1 MDLEQIL
8 GNGNAK
14 RQLERLERDDP
25 NIRGILADIYQKYKN
40 ICGAEN
46 SQKDSC
52 LEKNAK
58 EVIELFEKKRCIYHA
73 VYRVKKPESL
83 IKKIVDR
90 KYRGRKQYAHIEA
103 DNYHKIVTDLIGIKF
118 IHRFPDE
125 WAEINDWIYK
135 LFYKGDQFFVD
146 NYEQEYRNDC
156 EEGFLIEPP
165 VIYHLPEED
174 LSLYQEAEEKI
185 DHFKFR
191 YEAKENYRSVHYL
204 INFKGIYV
212 ELQVRTLSDEL
223 WSEIEHDMVYK
234 QEISSLRD
242 TLSEASGLLRIILRS
257 VDEIS
262 MYMKQ
267 EIAQNREAAE
277 KYWNRG
283 RERLQEAAK
292 LVSKK
297 GEDYAR

>member
-14 RQLERLERDDP
+14 RQLERIERDDP
-25 NIRGILADIYQKYKN
+25 NIRRILADIYQKYKC
-40 ICGAEN
+40 ICDAEN
-46 SQKDSC
+46 EKDSS
-52 LEKNAK
+52 LEKKAK
-58 EVIELFEKKRCIYHA
+58 EIRGLFEKKRCIYHIS
-73 VYRVKKPESL
+73 YRVKKPESL

-125 WAEINDWIYK
+125 WTEINDWIYK

-146 NYEQEYRNDC
+146 NYEQEYRNDSA
-156 EEGFLIEPP
+156 EEFLIEPP

-174 LSLYQEAEEKI
+174 LSLYQETEEKT
-185 DHFKFR
+185 DGFKFR

-204 INFKGIYV
+204 INFRGIYV